1 MTKTTPGNESRA
13 HRDCGHAGKSDA
25 DAGWFRGVS
34 TLWLLIV
41 SEN

>member
-1 MTKTTPGNESRA
+1 MTKTTPGNEPRA

-25 DAGWFRGVS
+25 GSFRGVS